1 MMNAWGAAGSMSN
14 VVMFINVAMDP
25 PIERVLTP
33 RIALST
39 AGELESQESEIIK

>member
-1 MMNAWGAAGSMSN
+1 MSN
-14 VVMFINVAMDP
+14 VVMYINVAMDP

-39 AGELESQESEIIK
+39 AGEKREWNQSGNG

>member
-1 MMNAWGAAGSMSN
+1 MSN
-14 VVMFINVAMDP
+14 VVMYINVAMDP

-39 AGELESQESEIIK
+39 AGEKGGGGSKWELMT